1 MDMEKVKMWLE
12 LTNKYQK
19 DDFWQGLF
27 NHGIPERMVH
37 AGDDF
42 PLYDI
47 YKNESA
53 ICLIIEVPGLSR
65 SDLSVALRQEDTLV
79 VKGISRTLFPADM
92 EVKRERFYGEFE
104 RLILLPEPTEAR
116 FIQSSFHDGILQV
129 TYPRQAA
136 ATADRQQDDRIL

>member
-12 LTNKYQK
+12 LTNKYPK
-19 DDFWQGLF
+19 DDFWRGLF
-27 NHGIPERMVH
+27 NHGIPERVVH
-37 AGDDF
+37 ASDDF

-53 ICLIIEVPGLSR
+53 ICLVIEVPGLSR

-79 VKGISRTLFPADM
+79 VKGKVRSLFPPDM

-104 RLILLPEPTEAR
+104 RLIPLPEPTEAR
-116 FIQSSFHDGILQV
+116 FIQSSFQDGILQI
-129 TYPRQAA
+129 TYPRQFAA
-136 ATADRQQDDRIL
+136 NADSQDDRIL